1 MEYNDL
7 RAENEQL
14 KEEIETLEERK
25 KQSEGEISN
34 IAKEERKAEIK
45 KLYERIKFAEK
56 EEARICK
63 DYEHKKK
70 KQKGLE

>member
-34 IAKEERKAEIK
+34 IAKEERKA
-45 KLYERIKFAEK
+45 
-56 EEARICK
+56 
-63 DYEHKKK
+63 
-70 KQKGLE
+70 